1 MKFFVPKIIIEWRSI
16 FREGGVKLLIRR
28 KGWSIVFLFL
38 IFYLIRDSFLYILI
52 PYLAVNGIITCS
64 YF

>member
-64 YF
+64 NF